1 MESILYASRRLRRSK
16 PGVELRLIP
25 RKRGRANSLL
35 PGAALRIA
43 ETVGFQFLS
52 LRRDGLQNGSAD
64 RHQRSEIATTSTSPE
79 QPVVLKTHVSAKL
92 WTPRCQCRARIRCN
106 STIFW
111 IGPRRELEE
120 LSCRFRKIR
129 FVYIDGVTRRGS
141 DGRQC
146 LRTARLRACKAHPS
160 RGKREYVLRC
170 NRRHI
175 SQEFAEGVPR

>member
-1 MESILYASRRLRRSK
+1 LGGEFLRRRSYLTARPLVVGSVVFIVITRLHLCDHLERTMESILYASRRLRRSK

-120 LSCRFRKIR
+120 LSPTNSIWREGGRSIR
-129 FVYIDGVTRRGS
+129 
-141 DGRQC
+141 
-146 LRTARLRACKAHPS
+146 
-160 RGKREYVLRC
+160 
-170 NRRHI
+170 
-175 SQEFAEGVPR
+175 